1 MEIKRAVTNKRAVV
15 LLFIFLAVF
24 AVLVGRIAYIQLAK
38 EVKGNDLVA
47 MAEERYNQS
56 EVLPSERGSILDRN
70 ASVLAEDVPAYH
82 VLAVLSENQGEGNY
96 IKDTEATAEQ
106 LAPYVQLEVDELASM
121 LNKGKEEG
129 RYQIELGPTSRY
141 LPYET
146 KEDIV
151 ELQLPGIQMEETT
164 RRYYP
169 KQTFASHVI
178 GQQSVNEEINNIGL
192 EGRLDE
198 YLASE
203 DGAIEYSRLGKV
215 NSPAENITLPQD
227 GADIQLTIDTRI
239 QASMEQAMSQVELEY
254 APEKMTAIAADAN
267 TGEILAMS
275 NRPSFNPNQYGQIEN
290 YLNYAVTDAV
300 EPGSTLK
307 MFTVA
312 AAIEEGYFNDEQMF
326 KSGNYE
332 IDMNS
337 KIHDVNPD
345 GWGEITYEEG
355 FHRSSNVLMSKLVL
369 EDLGI
374 EPFYQ
379 YLEAFGFSQPTG
391 IDLDQESPGRLEKG
405 RRLDAATTAFGQ
417 TSTMTPI
424 QLIQGATAIAN
435 GGTMMKPYIVQEI
448 RDEEGESLQQG
459 ESEVVG
465 EPISAETAAHVRDLL
480 RGVVTE
486 EHGTGNKYNIQGL
499 EVAGKTGTAQIAEQG
514 GYLKGNGQYLYSF
527 LGMAPYDD
535 PDIVVY
541 VSVTKPNLSSDQSGN
556 DPVSTIFNAVMQSSM
571 AYLDL
576 EPNDE
581 ELQEEAEDQ
590 GFHMIEAIGERTS
603 QATETLADKDVVVIG
618 DGDTIEHQE
627 PEAGTRLLEDETVI
641 LITNGDEKTIPDM
654 SGWSRRDVLKMVHL
668 LDLELDYSGSGYVV
682 QQEPIAGT
690 AIAEGDAVS
699 VTLESTPPQ
708 EVDETEEETEAS
720 EEDASDE

>member
-708 EVDETEEETEAS
+708 DVDETEEETEAS